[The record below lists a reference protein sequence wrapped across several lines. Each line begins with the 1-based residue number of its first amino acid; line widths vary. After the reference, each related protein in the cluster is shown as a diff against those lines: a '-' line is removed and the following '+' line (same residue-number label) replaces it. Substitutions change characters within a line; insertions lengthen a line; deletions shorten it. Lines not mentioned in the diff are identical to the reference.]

1 MSDLVFSAS
10 LRSARSQAI
19 ANALDAAATPGKFL
33 LYDGPR
39 TETNGGAI
47 TTQTL
52 IGTCVLSDPCGTVTA
67 GVLTFA
73 AITDDPI
80 ADATGVIGWA
90 RGVNGDDAFVLDMSC
105 GVTGGPEALL
115 FNTLSAQAGGVIQIL
130 SGAIAEGNV

>member
-19 ANALDAAATPGKFL
+19 ANALDAAAMPGKFL

-39 TETNGGAI
+39 SASGAAV

-52 IGTCVLSDPCGTVTA
+52 IGTCVLSTPCGTVTN

-73 AITDDPI
+73 TIADDTV
-80 ADATGVIGWA
+80 ADATGTIAWA
-90 RGVNGDDAFVLDMSC
+90 RGVDGDDTFVLDMSC
-105 GVTGGPEALL
+105 GITGGTEALL
-115 FNTLSAQAGGVIQIL
+115 FNTLSTQAGGVIQIL
-130 SGAIAEGNV
+130 SGSITEGNV